1 MYIYIYI
8 YIHTKICIR
17 CNIVDGRFIR
27 LQVYL
32 QYICNTKISNQQER
46 CIHCI
51 RYTSMTSGQRI
62 HDNLIL
68 QHTHIYI
75 IYFSIFIHTGKR
87 KKQLC
92 ERACH
97 TRISTTSLHD
107 RLFHWNAHSRT
118 SSTILST
125 SSNVIMTCAKIVCTR
140 KTGNILINWID
151 RWYISRLY
159 KNFWSILTFQR
170 APGQGPELWYP
181 PWIWLNKVFQ
191 LTSQKGRERDQHL
204 NLRTGS
210 HL

>member
-1 MYIYIYI
+1 MAGSSGCRFAYSIYVIQKYRINKKDVYIVY
-8 YIHTKICIR
+8 
-17 CNIVDGRFIR
+17 VIR
-27 LQVYL
+27 LWHQDNVYMITW
-32 QYICNTKISNQQER
+32 YCNTHI
-46 CIHCI
+46 
-51 RYTSMTSGQRI
+51 Y
-62 HDNLIL
+62 
-68 QHTHIYI
+68 IYI